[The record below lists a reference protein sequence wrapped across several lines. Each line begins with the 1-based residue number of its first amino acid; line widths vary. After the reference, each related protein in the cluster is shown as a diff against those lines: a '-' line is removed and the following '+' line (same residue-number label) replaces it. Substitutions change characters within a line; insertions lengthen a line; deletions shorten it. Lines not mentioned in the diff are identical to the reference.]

1 MQDILELAKTL
12 GHAIQA
18 DERYLKVRAAQ
29 EDADK
34 DEALQ
39 ELIGQFNLKRI
50 AMNAETAK
58 GEAEKDSEKYRQLDS
73 EMREIYAKIMENPN
87 MKAYQVA
94 KTDLDLLT
102 RSVMTIVNMS
112 IQGMDPD
119 TYEENSGCSGD
130 CSACGGCH

>member
-18 DERYLKVRAAQ
+18 DERYLQTRAAA
-29 EDADK
+29 EAADK
-34 DEALQ
+34 DGALQ
-39 ELIGQFNLKRI
+39 DLIGEFNLKRM

-58 GEAEKDSEKYRQLDS
+58 GENEKDSEKYRELDAA
-73 EMREIYAKIMENPN
+73 MRDVYAKIMENPH

-94 KTDLDLLT
+94 KTEMDQLV
-102 RSVMTIVNMS
+102 RAVMTIVNMS
-112 IQGMDPD
+112 VQGLDPD

-130 CSACGGCH
+130 CSSCGGCH

>member
-58 GEAEKDSEKYRQLDS
+58 GEAKKDSEKYRQLDS

>member
-1 MQDILELAKTL
+1 MQDILELAKRL

-18 DERYLKVRAAQ
+18 DERYVKVRAAQ
-29 EDADK
+29 QGADK

-112 IQGMDPD
+112 VQGMDPD
-119 TYEENSGCSGD
+119 TYEENSGCNGD
-130 CSACGGCH
+130 CSACGGCY